1 MLRLENVSVS
11 YGLIRVLRNISFE
24 VREGEIYSIIGA
36 NGAGKS
42 TILRTI
48 IGWQKCEG
56 AIILAGENITTLPP
70 HIRAKK
76 GISIV
81 PEGRRLFP
89 QLTIEENLLLGAY
102 CINPNEVAD
111 RLDEIYNL
119 FPFMRGRKGEYASNL
134 SGGEQQ
140 MVAIGR
146 ALISKPKLLL
156 LDEPSAGLM
165 PKMVGEVFRIISNIK
180 GQTTVLL
187 VEQNVRKALEVSDR
201 VAVLQLGQIVLEGNP
216 ESLKDNPAVRKAY
229 LGGT

>member
-11 YGLIRVLRNISFE
+11 YGLIRVLRNISLE
-24 VREGEIYSIIGA
+24 VREGEIFSIIGA
-36 NGAGKS
+36 NGAGK
-42 TILRTI
+42 TTLLRTI

-56 AIILAGENITTLPP
+56 KIILSGEDITTIPP
-70 HIRAKK
+70 YIRAKK

-89 QLTIEENLLLGAY
+89 HLSIKENLLTGAY
-102 CINPNEVAD
+102 WVNPNGIAE
-111 RLDEIYNL
+111 RLDEIYSL
-119 FPFMRGRKGEYASNL
+119 FPFMRGREEEYAGNL

-146 ALISKPKLLL
+146 ALMAKPKLLL

-165 PKMVGEVFRIISNIK
+165 PKMVREVFRTISNLK
-180 GQTTVLL
+180 GRTTVLL

-201 VAVLQLGQIVLEGNP
+201 IALLRLGQIVLEGGP
-216 ESLKDNPAVRKAY
+216 ESLKDDPTVQKAY